1 MSIQSEITRIET
13 AKNDII
19 TSLQNKGSD
28 IETGSNIDVIPS
40 FIDKLSAGG
49 SLVMKA
55 TSTAI
60 ADNPKQFVCN
70 IKEKFDLT
78 KKNWFILGRMKL
90 SASGSLNIYFS
101 PTQTLS
107 IVTAKLIGAIK
118 SKDSTNMEG
127 TFLIK
132 PTGFLDTLDGKEI
145 VATIPA
151 DSYQYFGFYNPLGSN
166 TNILSGS
173 TIQFYCFE

>member
-40 FIDKLSAGG
+40 FIDKLSTGG

-60 ADNPKQFVCN
+60 ADNPKQFICN
-70 IKEKFDLT
+70 IKEKYDLT
-78 KKNWFILGRMKL
+78 KKNWFILGRIKL
-90 SASGSLNIYFS
+90 SSIGSLNIYFS
-101 PTQTLS
+101 PTPTLS
-107 IVTAKLIGAIK
+107 IITAKLIGSINR
-118 SKDSTNMEG
+118 SDSTNLQG

-132 PTGFLDTLDGKEI
+132 STGFLDTLDGEEV
-145 VATIPA
+145 VATIPEE
-151 DSYQYFGFYNPLGSN
+151 SYQYFGFYNPLGTN
-166 TNILSGS
+166 TTISTGS

>member
-1 MSIQSEITRIET
+1 MSIQSEINRIET
-13 AKNDII
+13 AKNNII

-28 IETGSNIDVIPS
+28 IKTGSNIDVIPS
-40 FIDKLSAGG
+40 FIDKLSTGG
-49 SLVMKA
+49 SLVVKA

-90 SASGSLNIYFS
+90 SASGSSNIYFS

-107 IVTAKLIGAIK
+107 IVTAKLIGTIK
-118 SKDSTNMEG
+118 SKDSPNMEG

-132 PTGFLDTLDGKEI
+132 PTGFLDTLDGEEI

-151 DSYQYFGFYNPLGSN
+151 ESYQYFGFYNPLGSN
-166 TNILSGS
+166 TNILTGS

>member
-70 IKEKFDLT
+70 IKEKYDLT
-78 KKNWFILGRMKL
+78 KKNWFILGKMKL
-90 SASGSLNIYFS
+90 SAVGSTNIYFS
-101 PTQTLS
+101 PTQTLN
-107 IVTAKLIGAIK
+107 IVTAKLIGSIK
-118 SKDSTNMEG
+118 SRDGTNMQG

-132 PTGFLDTLDGKEI
+132 PTGFLDTLDGEEVI
-145 VATIPA
+145 ATIPT

-166 TNILSGS
+166 TNILTGS

>member
-1 MSIQSEITRIET
+1 MSIQSEISRIET

-55 TSTAI
+55 TSSTI

-70 IKEKFDLT
+70 INEKYDLT
-78 KKNWFILGRMKL
+78 KKNWFILGRIKL
-90 SASGSLNIYFS
+90 SAIGALNIYFS
-101 PTQTLS
+101 NSITLS
-107 IVTAKLIGAIK
+107 IVNAKLIGTIN
-118 SKDSTNMEG
+118 SIDSTNMQG

-132 PTGFLDTLDGKEI
+132 PTGFLDTLDGNE
-145 VATIPA
+145 VAATIPA
-151 DSYQYFGFYNPLGSN
+151 ESYQYFGFYNPLGTN
-166 TNILSGS
+166 TNILTGS

>member
-1 MSIQSEITRIET
+1 MSIQSEINRIET

-60 ADNPKQFVCN
+60 ADNPKQFICN
-70 IKEKFDLT
+70 IKEKYDLT
-78 KKNWFILGRMKL
+78 KKNWFILGRIKL
-90 SASGSLNIYFS
+90 SAAGTSNIYFS

-107 IVTAKLIGAIK
+107 IATAKLIGSIK
-118 SKDSTNMEG
+118 STDSANMEG

-132 PTGFLDTLDGKEI
+132 PTGFLDTLDGEEVI
-145 VATIPA
+145 ATIPT

-166 TNILSGS
+166 TNILTGS
-173 TIQFYCFE
+173 TIQFYYFE

>member
-19 TSLQNKGSD
+19 TSLQSKGSD

-40 FIDKLSAGG
+40 FIDKLSTGG
-49 SLVMKA
+49 SIVMKA

-60 ADNPKQFVCN
+60 ADKPKQFICD
-70 IKEKFDLT
+70 IKEKYDLT
-78 KKNWFILGRMKL
+78 KKNWFILGRIKL
-90 SASGSLNIYFS
+90 SAIGSINIYFS

-107 IVTAKLIGAIK
+107 LVTAKLIGSINTR
-118 SKDSTNMEG
+118 DSTTMEG

-151 DSYQYFGFYNPLGSN
+151 ESYQYFGFYNPLGTN
-166 TNILSGS
+166 TNILTGS